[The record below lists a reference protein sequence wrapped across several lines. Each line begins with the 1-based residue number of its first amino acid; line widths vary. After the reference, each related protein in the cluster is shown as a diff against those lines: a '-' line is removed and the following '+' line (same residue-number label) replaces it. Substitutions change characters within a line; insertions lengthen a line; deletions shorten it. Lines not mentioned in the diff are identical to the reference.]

1 MLSGQSKRLWL
12 LMLVV
17 LCCGLSDINATT
29 CKSLCKL
36 DIRNRQISYSEYA
49 DSSSVQKRNLLS
61 DAYPAFHHCY
71 DSLNHELAGLMTRR
85 DTLEVT
91 EILIEGFTGKHSD
104 IFDLGPLVS
113 RIQIIRTSETD
124 FQLSYYVNLPLVS
137 VDSFYVPT
145 EILQLMVHVI
155 DSGACISVNPNF
167 NLATVETLADS
178 TYALA
183 RYDELLSSATHR
195 ADIFNM
201 PDSISG
207 EVMELY
213 YALFYAS
220 LTGCVSCAARCDHFE
235 ENFPAMDQLT
245 LHMDLYSTHNIL
257 YYYGLLDHP
266 FLW

>member
-1 MLSGQSKRLWL
+1 MQIQDT
-12 LMLVV
+12 VV
-17 LCCGLSDINATT
+17 KYDMFIVGAT
-29 CKSLCKL
+29 
-36 DIRNRQISYSEYA
+36 
-49 DSSSVQKRNLLS
+49 DSI
-61 DAYPAFHHCY
+61 
-71 DSLNHELAGLMTRR
+71 
-85 DTLEVT
+85 T
-91 EILIEGFTGKHSD
+91 E
-104 IFDLGPLVS
+104 IFDLGPMVS

-155 DSGACISVNPNF
+155 DSGVCISVNPNF
-167 NLATVETLADS
+167 NLATVEVLADS

-183 RYDELLSSATHR
+183 RYNELLSSATHR